1 MSSFNPTEGL
11 LLEEEID
18 ENYDPTEEGHIKFF

>member
-1 MSSFNPTEGL
+1 MSSFNPIEGL

-18 ENYDPTEEGHIKFF
+18 ENYDPTQEGHYS